1 MTYYEKENLRED
13 ITILKYLEQWLLE
26 KGIPREERLHKLEK
40 HKKRIRQKMKD
51 IYKRDEESEII
62 FHAAEDGTGWI
73 EKEWYSEPFTDE
85 EKEEY
90 IDMRWQRIHCPWDCT
105 GLAFTR
111 WIEIFNVD
119 TSFGKCAV
127 VYHAKGLDV

>member
-1 MTYYEKENLRED
+1 MTWYEKENLRED
-13 ITILKYLEQWLLE
+13 IAILKCLEQWLLD
-26 KGIPREERLHKLEK
+26 KGVTREERLHKLEK

-51 IYKRDEESEII
+51 IYERDEESEII
-62 FHAAEDGTGWI
+62 FHAAEDGTSWI
-73 EKEWYSEPFTDE
+73 EKEWYSEPFTEE

-90 IDMRWQRIHCPWDCT
+90 IDARWQRIHSMFDCT
-105 GLAFTR
+105 GLQFTR

-119 TSFGKCAV
+119 TSFGKRAV